1 MTKLQPSPMCLL
13 LLMLMASGANT
24 YANDFP
30 TAERVLGV
38 QACMQKHQGPFYEML
53 HKCACALDEVAAQLS
68 FAEYV
73 ELSTIAN
80 AMTIAGERGNG
91 MRDNESLKAPF
102 ARFKQINK
110 QAEKACFIVPSAS
123 LR

>member
-1 MTKLQPSPMCLL
+1 MTKLQPSPLCLL
-13 LLMLMASGANT
+13 LLALMASGASAN
-24 YANDFP
+24 ANDFP

>member
-1 MTKLQPSPMCLL
+1 MRL
-13 LLMLMASGANT
+13 LLMALMATGAS
-24 YANDFP
+24 ANDFP

-38 QACMQKHQGPFYEML
+38 QACMQQHQGPFYEML
-53 HKCACALDEVAAQLS
+53 HKCACALDEVATQLS

-102 ARFKQINK
+102 ARFKQIK
-110 QAEKACFIVPSAS
+110 REAEKACFIAPSS
-123 LR
+123 SPR

>member
-1 MTKLQPSPMCLL
+1 MTMLQPSPMCLL

>member
-1 MTKLQPSPMCLL
+1 MTVLQPLQMRLL
-13 LLMLMASGANT
+13 FLALVATGAS
-24 YANDFP
+24 ANDFP
-30 TAERVLGV
+30 TTERVLGV

-91 MRDNESLKAPF
+91 MRENESLKAPF

>member
-1 MTKLQPSPMCLL
+1 MTMFHPSPMCLL
-13 LLMLMASGANT
+13 LLALMATGAS
-24 YANDFP
+24 ANDFP

-38 QACMQKHQGPFYEML
+38 QACMQKNQGPFYEML

-91 MRDNESLKAPF
+91 MRDNESLKVPF
-102 ARFKQINK
+102 ARFKQLNK

-123 LR
+123 PR

>member
-1 MTKLQPSPMCLL
+1 MTVLHRFQMRLL
-13 LLMLMASGANT
+13 LLALVATGAS
-24 YANDFP
+24 ANDFP

-38 QACMQKHQGPFYEML
+38 QACMQQHQGPFYEML
-53 HKCACALDEVAAQLS
+53 HKCACALDEVATQLS

-91 MRDNESLKAPF
+91 MRDNESFRAPL
-102 ARFKQINK
+102 ARFKQLNK
-110 QAEKACFIVPSAS
+110 QAEKACFITPSS
-123 LR
+123 SPR